1 MRKLLVLLMS
11 IVLSITIVLPAYA
24 SSEAV
29 TSDVITVSDY
39 TELIQTDDGGY
50 ISVTLI
56 SNSVQTRSTD
66 TKQGE
71 KYVTKYD
78 SDGNVL
84 WVYTLSAS
92 FSCVYGE
99 SSVCTDVTY
108 SVENNSSIWFFSNG
122 STAKSGNEA
131 CGYGKFERKLIGLI
145 VLETVNIDISITC
158 DIYGNLS

>member
-11 IVLSITIVLPAYA
+11 IVLSITIALPAY
-24 SSEAV
+24 SSAESV
-29 TSDVITVSDY
+29 TSDVITVSNY

-50 ISVTLI
+50 ISVTLV
-56 SNSVQTRSTD
+56 SNDGQTRASD
-66 TKQGE
+66 TKQGS
-71 KYVTKYD
+71 KYVTRRD
-78 SDGNVL
+78 SDGNIV
-84 WVYTLSAS
+84 WEYTLSAS
-92 FSCVYGE
+92 FSYVYGE

-122 STAKSGNEA
+122 STAKSENEA
-131 CGYGKFERKLIGLI
+131 YGYGKFERKLVGLI